1 MSARGDAVSSGRE
14 PVATDP
20 LVAPRRFT
28 DLADPAA
35 DAALT
40 HTTGFADRAALAAHL
55 EVLAFRGWPALRTQT
70 LDGWVLR
77 DSAGA
82 TRRGN
87 SVWTCGDV
95 ADAAAAIAEAERFY
109 ARAGRPSTFQ
119 LTPVSRP
126 EGLGVALDTAGYD
139 DDSGPTDVCVADLAV
154 LIAGVAG
161 IAEYAAGRTRPGTAV
176 RTWQDDAPD
185 ESWLDV
191 GAAGGMSMFGP
202 YRPASVA
209 ILSQITL
216 PVVYVT
222 AALDGRPVGVGRGVV
237 DGEWLGIYSMATLP
251 AARGRG
257 AATAVLAALARWSA
271 ALGARRAYLQVEE
284 RSAAARRLYAAL
296 GFLPVYRYTYR
307 RRPAAPMRPA

>member
-1 MSARGDAVSSGRE
+1 MSFGRE
-14 PVATDP
+14 PAATDP

-28 DLADPAA
+28 DLTDPAA

-40 HTTGFADRAALAAHL
+40 HTTGFTDRTALAAHL
-55 EVLAFRGWPALRTQT
+55 EVLAFRGWPALHTRT

-87 SVWTCGDV
+87 SVWTYGDV
-95 ADAAAAIAEAERFY
+95 ADLAAAIADAEEFY

-126 EGLGVALDTAGYD
+126 EGLGTALDTAGYD
-139 DDSGPTDVCVADLAV
+139 DDSGPTDVCVADLTV
-154 LIAGVAG
+154 LIASIPGL
-161 IAEYAAGRTRPGTAV
+161 AEHTAGRTRPGTAV
-176 RTWQDDAPD
+176 RTSRDDAPGR
-185 ESWLDV
+185 SWLDV

-202 YRPASVA
+202 HRQASVA
-209 ILSQITL
+209 ILSRIAL
-216 PVVYVT
+216 PAVYVT

-257 AATAVLAALARWSA
+257 AATAVLTALARWSV

-307 RRPAAPMRPA
+307 RRPATPVRPA